1 MNLDR
6 TWYTLDMF
14 DHLEELLL
22 SLATA
27 MPLPVF
33 AAVSSAIEEIVAPI
47 PSGPVMLVMGSLA
60 QIQGYS
66 LLMLLGLSLAATAGK
81 LVGALVVY
89 FVADKAEDLLAG
101 RFAKFFGVTHAQIES
116 FGARFGNGWKDYVLL
131 TLLRTLPFVP
141 SVVVSFGAGALKI
154 PLRLFIVATIIG
166 SILRDSFFLYL
177 GYAGIGAADKILAY
191 FSTVESFLQVVIV
204 LGVMGTLGFLFY
216 VHYKKTHKK

>member
-1 MNLDR
+1 
-6 TWYTLDMF
+6 MF